1 MYVNILSLRLLI
13 HFVTNSENELTTK
26 TRWKQALEKAIAQ
39 PEEPIQAI
47 TFRRGWN
54 SAARPVLVRGID
66 KNEYVIKG
74 QQAGRQTINDQVVAR
89 LGVAIGAPVGK
100 PQLVEISAEL
110 IAEDPK
116 FDYLTPGIAHGTLY
130 VADCFDDRG
139 TGEYASQ
146 SENRARFA
154 LLSVLYGWVYS
165 GDPQFIYKKARPN
178 LVYSVDH
185 GHFFPCGPNWTINNL
200 QHAHSAELDRYLVS
214 SCKLTSEEI
223 QQALLALNTVTED
236 VIIQAVAAPPSEW
249 GLTIDERV
257 TLIAYLFRRKQELLA
272 LL

>member
-1 MYVNILSLRLLI
+1 MYVNILSLGWLI
-13 HFVTNSENELTTK
+13 HFVTNSENELTTR
-26 TRWKQALEKAIAQ
+26 TRWQQALEQAIAQ
-39 PEEPIQAI
+39 PEEPILAI

-74 QQAGRQTINDQVVAR
+74 KQAGRQIINDQVVAR
-89 LGVAIGAPVGK
+89 LGLTIGAPVGK

-110 IAEDPK
+110 IAEDPSY
-116 FDYLTPGIAHGTLY
+116 DYLTPGTAHGTLY
-130 VADCFDDRG
+130 VADCFDDRE
-139 TGEYASQ
+139 TGKYASQ

-185 GHFFPCGPNWTINNL
+185 GHFFPGGPNWTASNL
-200 QHAHSAELDRYLVS
+200 QQAPDAELDRYLVS
-214 SCKLTSEEI
+214 TCKLTSEEI
-223 QQALLALNTVTED
+223 EQALLVLNTVTED

-257 TLIAYLFRRKQELLA
+257 TLVTYLLKRKQELLA